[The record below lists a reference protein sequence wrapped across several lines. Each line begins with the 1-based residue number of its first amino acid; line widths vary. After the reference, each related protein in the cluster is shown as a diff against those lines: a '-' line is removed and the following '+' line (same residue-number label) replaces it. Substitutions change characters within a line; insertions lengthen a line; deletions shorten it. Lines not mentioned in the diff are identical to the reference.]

1 MLLKTSFLL
10 PHRFCKVEFEFSW
23 FHNTEQSSEEILFL
37 KREMLLEFQNKTN
50 IKIIGFKLMHFGF
63 RLVSS
68 DIDLGNK
75 DFLDAHLNLLDTDI
89 PSKPFVSLQ
98 DALETSSRR
107 HRRNNFL
114 SSKTSSRRLVRC
126 LQNVFEDKKLLRWR
140 RVEDV
145 FKRSWRPT
153 NVCWAIS

>member
-50 IKIIGFKLMHFGF
+50 IKIAGFKLMHFGF
-63 RLVSS
+63 GLVSS

>member
-63 RLVSS
+63 GLVSS
-68 DIDLGNK
+68 DIDLGNR

>member
-50 IKIIGFKLMHFGF
+50 IKITGFKLMHFGF
-63 RLVSS
+63 GLVSS

>member
-50 IKIIGFKLMHFGF
+50 IKITGFKLMHFGF
-63 RLVSS
+63 GLVSS

-107 HRRNNFL
+107 HRRNNFW

>member
-1 MLLKTSFLL
+1 
-10 PHRFCKVEFEFSW
+10 
-23 FHNTEQSSEEILFL
+23 
-37 KREMLLEFQNKTN
+37 MLLEFQNKTN

-63 RLVSS
+63 GLVSS

-126 LQNVFEDKKLLRWR
+126 LQNVFEDKKLLR
-140 RVEDV
+140 
-145 FKRSWRPT
+145 
-153 NVCWAIS
+153 

>member
-1 MLLKTSFLL
+1 
-10 PHRFCKVEFEFSW
+10 
-23 FHNTEQSSEEILFL
+23 
-37 KREMLLEFQNKTN
+37 MLLEFQNKTN

-63 RLVSS
+63 GLVSS

-89 PSKPFVSLQ
+89 PSKSFVSLQ

-114 SSKTSSRRLVRC
+114 SSKTSSRRIVRC
-126 LQNVFEDKKLLRWR
+126 LQNVSEDKKLLR
-140 RVEDV
+140 
-145 FKRSWRPT
+145 
-153 NVCWAIS
+153 

>member
-50 IKIIGFKLMHFGF
+50 IKITGFKLMHFGF
-63 RLVSS
+63 GLVSS

-75 DFLDAHLNLLDTDI
+75 YFLDAHLNLLDTDI

>member
-37 KREMLLEFQNKTN
+37 KREMLLELQNKTN
-50 IKIIGFKLMHFGF
+50 IKITGFKLMHFGF
-63 RLVSS
+63 GLVSS

>member
-50 IKIIGFKLMHFGF
+50 IKITGFKLMHFGF
-63 RLVSS
+63 GLVSS
-68 DIDLGNK
+68 DIDLGNR

>member
-50 IKIIGFKLMHFGF
+50 IKITGFKLMHFGF
-63 RLVSS
+63 GLVSS

-98 DALETSSRR
+98 DDLETSSRR

>member
-1 MLLKTSFLL
+1 MLLKTWFLL
-10 PHRFCKVEFEFSW
+10 PHRFWKVEFEFNW

-37 KREMLLEFQNKTN
+37 KRDMLLEFQNKTN

-63 RLVSS
+63 GLVWS
-68 DIDLGNK
+68 DVDLGNT
-75 DFLDAHLNLLDTDI
+75 DFLDAHLFLLDTDI
-89 PSKPFVSLQ
+89 ASKPFVSLQ
-98 DALETSSRR
+98 DALETSSRC

-114 SSKTSSRRLVRC
+114 SSKTSSRRYVRC

-153 NVCWAIS
+153 NFC

>member
-37 KREMLLEFQNKTN
+37 KREMLLELQNKTN
-50 IKIIGFKLMHFGF
+50 IKITGFKLMHFGF
-63 RLVSS
+63 GLVSS
-68 DIDLGNK
+68 DIDLGNR

>member
-10 PHRFCKVEFEFSW
+10 PHQFCKVEFEFSW

-37 KREMLLEFQNKTN
+37 KREMLLELQNKTN
-50 IKIIGFKLMHFGF
+50 IKITGFKLMHFGF
-63 RLVSS
+63 GLVSS

>member
-1 MLLKTSFLL
+1 
-10 PHRFCKVEFEFSW
+10 
-23 FHNTEQSSEEILFL
+23 
-37 KREMLLEFQNKTN
+37 
-50 IKIIGFKLMHFGF
+50 MHFGF
-63 RLVSS
+63 GLVSS

-114 SSKTSSRRLVRC
+114 SSRRLVRC
-126 LQNVFEDKKLLRWR
+126 LQNVFGDKTLLR
-140 RVEDV
+140 
-145 FKRSWRPT
+145 
-153 NVCWAIS
+153 